1 MLPRILSWLSI
12 CCVCTLL
19 YGHEI
24 QQDSINYK
32 LRKQIVIGGSIAGY
46 TSLMTGLYALWYKD
60 YPMGKFHFYNDNNQ
74 WNQMD
79 KVGHT
84 YSCYYEGV
92 AGIEMM
98 KWAGFSEKQSIYIGG
113 LYGTFI
119 QTGVEVLDGFS
130 KGWGASY
137 GDLLANTAGS
147 VFAIGQELAWK
158 EQRIWIK
165 YSFTRTPYSRL
176 RPNTLGSNFPE
187 RLLKDYNGQTYWL
200 SGNVKSFFKEDS
212 KWPSWLN
219 IAVGYG
225 ANGMLGGVENSF
237 TRDGITY
244 NYTSIPRT
252 RQFYLAPDID
262 LTRIPHKK
270 GWQRAT
276 LIVLNSLKFPLP
288 GLMFDTE
295 RGLQFQGISY

>member
-1 MLPRILSWLSI
+1 MLFGQTI
-12 CCVCTLL
+12 
-19 YGHEI
+19 E
-24 QQDSINYK
+24 QDTTNYK
-32 LRKQIVIGGSIAGY
+32 LRKQVVICGSVAGY
-46 TSLMTGLYALWYKD
+46 ASLMTGLYALWYKD
-60 YPMGKFHFYNDNNQ
+60 YPMGKFHFFNDNKQ

-84 YSCYYEGV
+84 FSCYYEGV

-98 KWAGFSEKQSIYIGG
+98 KWAGFSDKQSAIIGG
-113 LYGTFI
+113 LYGSFI

-130 KGWGASY
+130 EGWGAST
-137 GDLLANTAGS
+137 GDILANTTGS
-147 VFAIGQELAWK
+147 AFAIGQELAWQ

-165 YSFTRTPYSRL
+165 YSFQRSPYSAL
-176 RPNTLGSNFPE
+176 RPNALGSNFPE
-187 RLLKDYNGQTYWL
+187 RILKDYNGQTYWL
-200 SGNVKSFFKEDS
+200 SANVKSFLEQES

-225 ANGMLGGVENSF
+225 ADGMLGGDDNSY
-237 TRDGITY
+237 TSQGVNY
-244 NYTSIPRT
+244 NYAGVTRR

-262 LTRIPHKK
+262 LTRIPHNK

-288 GLMFDTE
+288 GIMYDTDK
-295 RGLQFQGISY
+295 GFQFQAIAY